1 MTKHPETQWL
11 LDCLLIENVFNKYFD
26 DNQCHSI
33 GNIIFDQTYCF
44 QLKVRE
50 TDFPHFI

>member
-1 MTKHPETQWL
+1 MV
-11 LDCLLIENVFNKYFD
+11 LITVFENVFNEYFID

-33 GNIIFDQTYCF
+33 DNIIFDQWYRL

-50 TDFPHFI
+50 TDFLNFI